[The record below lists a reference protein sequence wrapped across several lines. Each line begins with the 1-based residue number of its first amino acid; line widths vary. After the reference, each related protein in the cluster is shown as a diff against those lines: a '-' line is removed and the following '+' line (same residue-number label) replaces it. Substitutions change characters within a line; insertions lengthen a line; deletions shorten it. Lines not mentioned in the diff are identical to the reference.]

1 LQSAIKASKLLI
13 NGEGMTFPLNK
24 ILKLGDSK
32 MNKFKAINYIRSSA
46 VMSKPV
52 KDTYEFRCNGVHFAT
67 ITKSENG
74 AYYVHRRNAA
84 TVVVSHFM
92 QAVAELLPLFLGIY
106 LDECKNVYN
115 HVKNLLNGYKMA
127 YERSIKSLN
136 KFYKAPENTVSIA
149 YDVSGEMVSLSNVE
163 QISLYD
169 LRPSGYSKTLG
180 EGLSFNIKNLEKTL
194 KDIEKDIDE
203 TIKSL

>member
-1 LQSAIKASKLLI
+1 
-13 NGEGMTFPLNK
+13 
-24 ILKLGDSK
+24 
-32 MNKFKAINYIRSSA
+32 MNKFQAINFIRSNA

-52 KDTYEFRCNGVHFAT
+52 KDTYEFRCNGEHFAT
-67 ITKSENG
+67 ITKSNNG
-74 AYYVHRRNAA
+74 AYYIHRRNVS
-84 TVVVSHFM
+84 TVVVSNFM
-92 QAVAELLPLFLGIY
+92 QAVAELLPLFLEIY
-106 LDECKNVYN
+106 LDECKNVHN
-115 HVKNLLNGYKMA
+115 HVKNLLNSYKMA

-194 KDIEKDIDE
+194 RDIEKDIDE
-203 TIKSL
+203 TIKNL

>member
-1 LQSAIKASKLLI
+1 
-13 NGEGMTFPLNK
+13 
-24 ILKLGDSK
+24 
-32 MNKFKAINYIRSSA
+32 MNKFKAINYIRSNS

-74 AYYVHRRNAA
+74 AYYVHRRNVA

-92 QAVAELLPLFLGIY
+92 KAVAELLPLFLEIY
-106 LDECKNVYN
+106 LDECKNVHN
-115 HVKNLLNGYKMA
+115 HVKNLLNSYRMA

-136 KFYKAPENTVSIA
+136 KFYNAPENTISMA
-149 YDVSGEMVSLSNVE
+149 YAENGEAVSLFEVE
-163 QISLYD
+163 KIKLYD
-169 LRPSGYSKTLG
+169 LLPSGYAKTIG
-180 EGLSFNIKNLEKTL
+180 EGLTFNIKNLEKTL

-203 TIKSL
+203 TIKNL

>member
-1 LQSAIKASKLLI
+1 
-13 NGEGMTFPLNK
+13 
-24 ILKLGDSK
+24 
-32 MNKFKAINYIRSSA
+32 MNKFKAINFIRSNA

-67 ITKSENG
+67 ITKSEKG
-74 AYYVHRRNAA
+74 AYYVHRRNVA

-92 QAVAELLPLFLGIY
+92 KAVAELLPMFLGLY
-106 LDECKNVYN
+106 LDDCKNVHN

-136 KFYKAPENTVSIA
+136 KFYKAPVNTVSMA
-149 YDVSGEMVSLSNVE
+149 YGVGGWTFNLSLVE
-163 QISLYD
+163 EIELYD
-169 LRPSGYSKTLG
+169 LRPNGYSKTLG
-180 EGLSFNIKNLEKTL
+180 EGLTFNIKNLEKTL

-203 TIKSL
+203 TIKNL

>member
-1 LQSAIKASKLLI
+1 
-13 NGEGMTFPLNK
+13 
-24 ILKLGDSK
+24 
-32 MNKFKAINYIRSSA
+32 MNKFQAINYIRSVN

-74 AYYVHRRNAA
+74 AYYVHRRNVA

-92 QAVAELLPLFLGIY
+92 QAVAELLPMFLGLY
-106 LDECKNVYN
+106 LDECKNVHN
-115 HVKNLLNGYKMA
+115 HVKSLLNSYKMA

-136 KFYKAPENTVSIA
+136 KFYNAPENTVSMA
-149 YDVSGEMVSLSNVE
+149 YDVNGEAVSLFEVE
-163 QISLYD
+163 KIKLYNLLPND
-169 LRPSGYSKTLG
+169 YAKTIG
-180 EGLSFNIKNLEKTL
+180 EGLTFNIKNLEKTL

-203 TIKSL
+203 TIKNL

>member
-1 LQSAIKASKLLI
+1 
-13 NGEGMTFPLNK
+13 
-24 ILKLGDSK
+24 
-32 MNKFKAINYIRSSA
+32 MNKFQAINFIRSNA

-52 KDTYEFRCNGVHFAT
+52 KDTYEFRCNGEHFAT
-67 ITKSENG
+67 ITKSNNG
-74 AYYVHRRNAA
+74 AYYIHRRNVS
-84 TVVVSHFM
+84 TVVVSNFM
-92 QAVAELLPLFLGIY
+92 QAVAELLPLFLEIY
-106 LDECKNVYN
+106 LDECKNVHN

-149 YDVSGEMVSLSNVE
+149 YDVSGEMVNLSNVE
-163 QISLYD
+163 QIGLYD
-169 LRPSGYSKTLG
+169 LRPNGYAKTLG
-180 EGLSFNIKNLEKTL
+180 EGLTFNIKNLEKTL

>member
-1 LQSAIKASKLLI
+1 
-13 NGEGMTFPLNK
+13 
-24 ILKLGDSK
+24 
-32 MNKFKAINYIRSSA
+32 MNKFKAINFIRSNS

-74 AYYVHRRNAA
+74 AYYVHRRNVA
-84 TVVVSHFM
+84 TVAVSHFM

-106 LDECKNVYN
+106 LDECKNVHS
-115 HVKNLLNGYKMA
+115 HVKNLLNSYKMA

-136 KFYKAPENTVSIA
+136 KFYKAPENTVSMA
-149 YDVSGEMVSLSNVE
+149 YGVEGEAVSLFEVE
-163 QISLYD
+163 KIKLYD
-169 LRPSGYSKTLG
+169 LLPNGYAKTIR
-180 EGLSFNIKNLEKTL
+180 EGLTFNIKNLEKTL

-203 TIKSL
+203 TIKNL

>member
-1 LQSAIKASKLLI
+1 
-13 NGEGMTFPLNK
+13 
-24 ILKLGDSK
+24 

-74 AYYVHRRNAA
+74 AYYVHRRNVA
-84 TVVVSHFM
+84 TVAVSHFM
-92 QAVAELLPLFLGIY
+92 QAVAELLPLFLEIY
-106 LDECKNVYN
+106 LDECKNVYK
-115 HVKNLLNGYKMA
+115 HVKSLLNGYKMA
-127 YERSIKSLN
+127 YERSLKSLN
-136 KFYKAPENTVSIA
+136 KFYKAPVNTVSMA
-149 YDVSGEMVSLSNVE
+149 YNVSGELVSLFKVE
-163 QISLYD
+163 EIELHD
-169 LRPSGYSKTLG
+169 LRPDGYSKTLG

-194 KDIEKDIDE
+194 RDIGKDIDE

>member
-1 LQSAIKASKLLI
+1 
-13 NGEGMTFPLNK
+13 
-24 ILKLGDSK
+24 
-32 MNKFKAINYIRSSA
+32 MNKFKAINYIRSNS

-52 KDTYEFRCNGVHFAT
+52 KDTYEFRCNGEHFAT
-67 ITKSENG
+67 ITKSNNG
-74 AYYVHRRNAA
+74 AYYIHRRNVS
-84 TVVVSHFM
+84 TVVVSNFM

-106 LDECKNVYN
+106 LDECKNVRN
-115 HVKNLLNGYKMA
+115 HVKDLLNGYKMA
-127 YERSIKSLN
+127 YERSIKNLN
-136 KFYKAPENTVSIA
+136 KFYKAPENSVSIA
-149 YDVSGEMVSLSNVE
+149 YDVSGEMVNLSNVE
-163 QISLYD
+163 QIGLYD

>member
-1 LQSAIKASKLLI
+1 
-13 NGEGMTFPLNK
+13 
-24 ILKLGDSK
+24 
-32 MNKFKAINYIRSSA
+32 MNKFKAINYIRSNA

-74 AYYVHRRNAA
+74 AYYVHRRNVS

-92 QAVAELLPLFLGIY
+92 QAVAELLPLFLEIY
-106 LDECKNVYN
+106 LDECKNVRN

-127 YERSIKSLN
+127 YERSIKNLN

-149 YDVSGEMVSLSNVE
+149 YDVSGEMANLSNVE

>member
-1 LQSAIKASKLLI
+1 
-13 NGEGMTFPLNK
+13 
-24 ILKLGDSK
+24 
-32 MNKFKAINYIRSSA
+32 MNKFQAINHIRSNS

-67 ITKSENG
+67 ITKSEIG
-74 AYYVHRRNAA
+74 VYYVHRRNVA

-92 QAVAELLPLFLGIY
+92 QAVAELLPLFLEIY
-106 LDECKNVYN
+106 LDECKNVHN

-136 KFYKAPENTVSIA
+136 KFYKAPANTVSMA
-149 YDVSGEMVSLSNVE
+149 YAANGEFVSLSNVE
-163 QISLYD
+163 QINLYD
-169 LRPSGYSKTLG
+169 LRPSGYSKTLE
-180 EGLSFNIKNLEKTL
+180 EGLTFNIKNLEKTL

-203 TIKSL
+203 TIKNL

>member
-1 LQSAIKASKLLI
+1 
-13 NGEGMTFPLNK
+13 
-24 ILKLGDSK
+24 
-32 MNKFKAINYIRSSA
+32 MNKFKAINYIRSSS

-52 KDTYEFRCNGVHFAT
+52 KDTYEFRYNGVHFAT

-74 AYYVHRRNAA
+74 AYYVHRRNVA

-106 LDECKNVYN
+106 LDECKNVHN

-127 YERSIKSLN
+127 YERSIKFLN
-136 KFYKAPENTVSIA
+136 KYYKAPANTVSMA
-149 YDVSGEMVSLSNVE
+149 YAANGERVNLSDVEDIE
-163 QISLYD
+163 LYD
-169 LRPSGYSKTLG
+169 HRPNGYSQTLS
-180 EGLSFNIKNLEKTL
+180 EGLTFNIKNLEKTL

-203 TIKSL
+203 TIKNL

>member
-1 LQSAIKASKLLI
+1 
-13 NGEGMTFPLNK
+13 
-24 ILKLGDSK
+24 
-32 MNKFKAINYIRSSA
+32 MNKFKAINYIRSNA

-52 KDTYEFRCNGVHFAT
+52 EYTYEFRCNGVHFAT
-67 ITKSENG
+67 ITKSENR
-74 AYYVHRRNAA
+74 AYYVHRRNVA

-92 QAVAELLPLFLGIY
+92 QAVAELLPLFLEIY
-106 LDECKNVYN
+106 LGECKNVRN
-115 HVKNLLNGYKMA
+115 HVKNLLNGYRMA

-136 KFYKAPENTVSIA
+136 KFYKAPVNTVSMA
-149 YDVSGEMVSLSNVE
+149 YAANGERVNLSNVE
-163 QISLYD
+163 EIELYD
-169 LRPSGYSKTLG
+169 HRPSGYSKTLG

>member
-1 LQSAIKASKLLI
+1 
-13 NGEGMTFPLNK
+13 
-24 ILKLGDSK
+24 
-32 MNKFKAINYIRSSA
+32 MNKFQAINFIRSKA

-52 KDTYEFRCNGVHFAT
+52 KDTYEFRCNGAHFAT

-74 AYYVHRRNAA
+74 AYYVHRRNVS
-84 TVVVSHFM
+84 TVVVAHFM
-92 QAVAELLPLFLGIY
+92 QAVAELLPMFLGLY
-106 LDECKNVYN
+106 LDDCKNVHN

-136 KFYKAPENTVSIA
+136 KFYKAPVNTVSMA
-149 YDVSGEMVSLSNVE
+149 YGIGGWAVNLSLVE
-163 QISLYD
+163 EIELYD

-180 EGLSFNIKNLEKTL
+180 EGLTFNIKNLEKTL

-203 TIKSL
+203 TTENL

>member
-1 LQSAIKASKLLI
+1 
-13 NGEGMTFPLNK
+13 
-24 ILKLGDSK
+24 
-32 MNKFKAINYIRSSA
+32 MNKFQAINFIRSNA

-74 AYYVHRRNAA
+74 AYYVHRRNVS

-106 LDECKNVYN
+106 LDKCKNVRN
-115 HVKNLLNGYKMA
+115 HVKGLLNGYKMA

-136 KFYKAPENTVSIA
+136 KFYNAPANTVASA
-149 YDVSGEMVSLSNVE
+149 YGVGGWTVNLFEVE
-163 QISLYD
+163 EIELYD

-180 EGLSFNIKNLEKTL
+180 EGLTFNIKNLEKTL

>member
-1 LQSAIKASKLLI
+1 
-13 NGEGMTFPLNK
+13 
-24 ILKLGDSK
+24 
-32 MNKFKAINYIRSSA
+32 MNKFKAINYIRSNS

-74 AYYVHRRNAA
+74 AYYVHRRNVA

-92 QAVAELLPLFLGIY
+92 QAVAELLPMFLGLY
-106 LDECKNVYN
+106 LDECKNVHS
-115 HVKNLLNGYKMA
+115 HVKNLLNSYKMA

-136 KFYKAPENTVSIA
+136 KFYDAPENTVSIA
-149 YDVSGEMVSLSNVE
+149 YAANGEMVNLSNVE
-163 QISLYD
+163 EIELYD
-169 LRPSGYSKTLG
+169 HRPNGHYKTLG
-180 EGLSFNIKNLEKTL
+180 EGLTFNIKNLEKTL

-203 TIKSL
+203 TIKNL

>member
-1 LQSAIKASKLLI
+1 
-13 NGEGMTFPLNK
+13 
-24 ILKLGDSK
+24 

-92 QAVAELLPLFLGIY
+92 QAAAELLPLFLEIY
-106 LDECKNVYN
+106 LDECRNVRK
-115 HVKNLLNGYKMA
+115 HVKDLLNGYKMA

-136 KFYKAPENTVSIA
+136 KFYKAPVNTVSMA
-149 YDVSGEMVSLSNVE
+149 YNVNGEAVSLFEVE
-163 QISLYD
+163 KINLYD
-169 LRPSGYSKTLG
+169 LRPEGYSKTLG

-194 KDIEKDIDE
+194 KDMDE
-203 TIKSL
+203 TIKNLLIVN

>member
-1 LQSAIKASKLLI
+1 
-13 NGEGMTFPLNK
+13 
-24 ILKLGDSK
+24 

-74 AYYVHRRNAA
+74 TYYVHRRNVA

-92 QAVAELLPLFLGIY
+92 QAVAKLLPLFLGIY

-115 HVKNLLNGYKMA
+115 HVKNLLNSYKMA

-136 KFYKAPENTVSIA
+136 KFYNAPKNTISMA
-149 YDVSGEMVSLSNVE
+149 YAVNGEAVSLFEVE
-163 QISLYD
+163 EIELHD
-169 LRPSGYSKTLG
+169 LRPEGYSKTIG
-180 EGLSFNIKNLEKTL
+180 EGLTFNIKNLEKTL
-194 KDIEKDIDE
+194 KDIDKDIDE
-203 TIKSL
+203 TIKNL

>member
-1 LQSAIKASKLLI
+1 
-13 NGEGMTFPLNK
+13 
-24 ILKLGDSK
+24 
-32 MNKFKAINYIRSSA
+32 MNKFQAINYIRSSN
-46 VMSKPV
+46 VMTKPV
-52 KDTYEFRCNGVHFAT
+52 KDTFEFSCNGVHFAT

-74 AYYVHRRNAA
+74 AYYIHRRNVS

-106 LDECKNVYN
+106 LDECKNVRN
-115 HVKNLLNGYKMA
+115 HVKDLLNGYKMA
-127 YERSIKSLN
+127 YERSIKNLN
-136 KFYKAPENTVSIA
+136 KFYKAPENSVASAYGVGGWTVSLF
-149 YDVSGEMVSLSNVE
+149 EVE
-163 QISLYD
+163 EIELYD

>member
-1 LQSAIKASKLLI
+1 
-13 NGEGMTFPLNK
+13 
-24 ILKLGDSK
+24 
-32 MNKFKAINYIRSSA
+32 MNKFKAINYIRSNS

-74 AYYVHRRNAA
+74 AYYIHRRNVS

-92 QAVAELLPLFLGIY
+92 QAVAELLPLFLGLY
-106 LDECKNVYN
+106 LDECKNVHS
-115 HVKNLLNGYKMA
+115 HVKNILNSYKMA
-127 YERSIKSLN
+127 YERSIHNLN

-149 YDVSGEMVSLSNVE
+149 YDVSGEMVNLSNVE
-163 QISLYD
+163 QIGLYD

-180 EGLSFNIKNLEKTL
+180 EGLSFNIKNLEKIL
-194 KDIEKDIDE
+194 REIEKDIDE
-203 TIKSL
+203 TIKNL

>member
-1 LQSAIKASKLLI
+1 
-13 NGEGMTFPLNK
+13 
-24 ILKLGDSK
+24 
-32 MNKFKAINYIRSSA
+32 MNKFKAINYIRSSSI
-46 VMSKPV
+46 MSKPV

-74 AYYVHRRNAA
+74 AYYVHRRNVA

-92 QAVAELLPLFLGIY
+92 QAVAELLPMFLDLY
-106 LDECKNVYN
+106 LDECKNVHN
-115 HVKNLLNGYKMA
+115 
-127 YERSIKSLN
+127 
-136 KFYKAPENTVSIA
+136 
-149 YDVSGEMVSLSNVE
+149 
-163 QISLYD
+163 

-203 TIKSL
+203 TIKNL

>member
-1 LQSAIKASKLLI
+1 
-13 NGEGMTFPLNK
+13 
-24 ILKLGDSK
+24 
-32 MNKFKAINYIRSSA
+32 MNKFKAINYIRSIN

-74 AYYVHRRNAA
+74 AYYVHRRNVA

-92 QAVAELLPLFLGIY
+92 QAVAELLPMFLGLY
-106 LDECKNVYN
+106 LDECKHIYN
-115 HVKNLLNGYKMA
+115 HVKNLLNSYKMA
-127 YERSIKSLN
+127 YERSIKHLN
-136 KFYKAPENTVSIA
+136 KFYKAPENTVSMA
-149 YDVSGEMVSLSNVE
+149 YDATGDLVNLSDVE
-163 QISLYD
+163 KIKLHAQ
-169 LRPSGYSKTLG
+169 RPEGYSKTLG

-203 TIKSL
+203 TIKNL

>member
-1 LQSAIKASKLLI
+1 
-13 NGEGMTFPLNK
+13 
-24 ILKLGDSK
+24 
-32 MNKFKAINYIRSSA
+32 MNKFQAINFIRSNA

-74 AYYVHRRNAA
+74 AYYVHRRNVS

-92 QAVAELLPLFLGIY
+92 QAVAELLPLFLEIY
-106 LDECKNVYN
+106 LDECKNVHN

-127 YERSIKSLN
+127 YEHSIKSLN
-136 KFYKAPENTVSIA
+136 KFYNAPANTVSRA
-149 YDVSGEMVSLSNVE
+149 YDVNGELVSLFKVE
-163 QISLYD
+163 EIKLYN

-180 EGLSFNIKNLEKTL
+180 EGLTFIIKNLEKTL

-203 TIKSL
+203 TLKSL

>member
-1 LQSAIKASKLLI
+1 
-13 NGEGMTFPLNK
+13 
-24 ILKLGDSK
+24 
-32 MNKFKAINYIRSSA
+32 MNKFKAINYIRSIH

-52 KDTYEFRCNGVHFAT
+52 KDTYEFCCNGVHFAT

-74 AYYVHRRNAA
+74 AYYVHRRNVS

-92 QAVAELLPLFLGIY
+92 QAVAELLPLFLEIY
-106 LDECKNVYN
+106 LDECKNVHN

-136 KFYKAPENTVSIA
+136 KFYKAPENTVSMA
-149 YDVSGEMVSLSNVE
+149 YAVNGEAVSLFEVE
-163 QISLYD
+163 EIKLHD

-180 EGLSFNIKNLEKTL
+180 EGLTFNIKNLEKTL

-203 TIKSL
+203 TIKNL

>member
-1 LQSAIKASKLLI
+1 
-13 NGEGMTFPLNK
+13 
-24 ILKLGDSK
+24 
-32 MNKFKAINYIRSSA
+32 MNKFKAINFIRSNS

-74 AYYVHRRNAA
+74 AYYVHRRNVS

-106 LDECKNVYN
+106 LDECKNVRN
-115 HVKNLLNGYKMA
+115 HVKDLLNGYKMA
-127 YERSIKSLN
+127 YERSIKNLN
-136 KFYKAPENTVSIA
+136 KFYKAPENSVSIA
-149 YDVSGEMVSLSNVE
+149 YDVSGEMVNLSNVE
-163 QISLYD
+163 QIGLYD

>member
-1 LQSAIKASKLLI
+1 
-13 NGEGMTFPLNK
+13 
-24 ILKLGDSK
+24 
-32 MNKFKAINYIRSSA
+32 MNKFKAINYIRSSS

-52 KDTYEFRCNGVHFAT
+52 KDTYDFRCNGAHFAT

-74 AYYVHRRNAA
+74 AYYVHRRNVS

-92 QAVAELLPLFLGIY
+92 QAVAELLPMFLGLY
-106 LDECKNVYN
+106 LDDCKNVHN

-136 KFYKAPENTVSIA
+136 KFYNAPENTVSMA
-149 YDVSGEMVSLSNVE
+149 YAVSGEVVSLFEVE
-163 QISLYD
+163 KIKLYD
-169 LRPSGYSKTLG
+169 LLPNGYSQTLG
-180 EGLSFNIKNLEKTL
+180 EGLTFNIKNLEKTL

-203 TIKSL
+203 TIKNL

>member
-1 LQSAIKASKLLI
+1 
-13 NGEGMTFPLNK
+13 
-24 ILKLGDSK
+24 
-32 MNKFKAINYIRSSA
+32 MNKFKAINYIRSNA

-74 AYYVHRRNAA
+74 AYYVHRRNVS

-92 QAVAELLPLFLGIY
+92 QAVAELLPLFLEIY
-106 LDECKNVYN
+106 LDECKNVHN

-149 YDVSGEMVSLSNVE
+149 YDVSGEMVNLSNVE

-169 LRPSGYSKTLG
+169 LRPSDYSKTLG

-194 KDIEKDIDE
+194 RDIEKDIDE
-203 TIKSL
+203 TIKNL

>member
-1 LQSAIKASKLLI
+1 
-13 NGEGMTFPLNK
+13 
-24 ILKLGDSK
+24 
-32 MNKFKAINYIRSSA
+32 MNKFQAINFIRSNA

-74 AYYVHRRNAA
+74 AYYVHRRNVS

-92 QAVAELLPLFLGIY
+92 QAVAELLPMFLGLY
-106 LDECKNVYN
+106 LDDCKNVHN

-136 KFYKAPENTVSIA
+136 KFYDAPENTVSIA
-149 YDVSGEMVSLSNVE
+149 YAANGEMVNLSNVE
-163 QISLYD
+163 EIELYD
-169 LRPSGYSKTLG
+169 HRPNGHYKTLG
-180 EGLSFNIKNLEKTL
+180 EGLTFNIKNLEKTL

-203 TIKSL
+203 TIKNL

>member
-1 LQSAIKASKLLI
+1 
-13 NGEGMTFPLNK
+13 
-24 ILKLGDSK
+24 
-32 MNKFKAINYIRSSA
+32 MNKFQAINFIRSNA

-52 KDTYEFRCNGVHFAT
+52 KDTYEFRCNSVHFAT

-74 AYYVHRRNAA
+74 AYYVHRRNVS

-92 QAVAELLPLFLGIY
+92 QAVAELLPMFLGLY
-106 LDECKNVYN
+106 LDDCKNVHN
-115 HVKNLLNGYKMA
+115 HIKNLLNSYKMA

-149 YDVSGEMVSLSNVE
+149 YDVSGEMVNLSNVE
-163 QISLYD
+163 QIGLYD